1 MEACGWLLAKGCAP
15 VLQSHTQALLRESG
29 IELTAEEVQRIFDQR
44 DVSLREA
51 GRVEF
56 GSGSV
61 ELVINAFARSSA
73 LAAHDAASSLCAAV
87 ELFYTLRSSLAI
99 EVGDAEIV
107 DVLLEAFEECQ
118 GACELIDVDVV
129 LKKFEL
135 RGEGYSITDSAGKT
149 YHWDPTE
156 WEYSD
161 QADGWDGELWAGD
174 FDA

>member
-15 VLQSHTQALLRESG
+15 VLRSHTQALLKENG

-44 DVSLREA
+44 DVSLRET
-51 GRVEF
+51 GRIEF

-61 ELVINAFARSSA
+61 GLILEAFARSSA
-73 LAAHDAASSLCAAV
+73 LAAHDVASSLCAAV

-107 DVLLEAFEECQ
+107 DELLEAFEECQ
-118 GACELIDVDVV
+118 GACELIDVDAV
-129 LKKFEL
+129 LKKLEL
-135 RGEGYSITDSAGKT
+135 RDEGYSITDDAGKT
-149 YHWDPTE
+149 YHWNPTD

-161 QADGWDGELWAGD
+161 QANGWDGEPWAGG
-174 FDA
+174 FNE

>member
-1 MEACGWLLAKGCAP
+1 MGLSSW
-15 VLQSHTQALLRESG
+15 S
-29 IELTAEEVQRIFDQR
+29 LTP
-44 DVSLREA
+44 
-51 GRVEF
+51 
-56 GSGSV
+56 
-61 ELVINAFARSSA
+61 RSSA

-107 DVLLEAFEECQ
+107 DVLLAAFEECQ

-135 RGEGYSITDSAGKT
+135 RDEGYSITDSAGKT
-149 YHWDPTE
+149 YHWDPAE